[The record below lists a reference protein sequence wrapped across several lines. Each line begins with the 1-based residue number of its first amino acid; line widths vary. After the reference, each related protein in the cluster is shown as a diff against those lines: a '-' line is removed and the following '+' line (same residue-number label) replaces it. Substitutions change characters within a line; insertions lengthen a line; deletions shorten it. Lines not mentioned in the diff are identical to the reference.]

1 MPAKAYRGTADRV
14 DIYTATAAVTGS
26 VPVVEDGWAGF
37 PVASAAIGEDYVLHV
52 EGEFEVAFLSGAV
65 VGQIV
70 YITAASGALSLTAG
84 SGKREFGKVTR
95 IQGQLGTATG
105 KMWIKISPY
114 SSATTT
120 P

>member
-14 DIYTATAAVTGS
+14 DIYTAAAPVTGS

-37 PVASAAIGEDYVLHV
+37 PVFSAAAGEDYVLHV
-52 EGEFEVAFLSGAV
+52 EGEFEIDFINTSV
-65 VGQIV
+65 VGTVV

-114 SSATTT
+114 VSATTT